1 MTWKKK
7 KVKYFSNN
15 KRKNYSITRKL
26 RKEGRSVPEFEA
38 MLNGLSLEEV
48 IGVKLELAAK
58 AAGGTLYGI
67 PIWKSLPMIIKES
80 VLISA
85 VSLCKTRAEAASFL
99 GMDPSQFGALLKQ
112 YQIDEYFEEKD

>member
-1 MTWKKK
+1 
-7 KVKYFSNN
+7 
-15 KRKNYSITRKL
+15 
-26 RKEGRSVPEFEA
+26 VPEFEA

-99 GMDPSQFGALLKQ
+99 GLEASNLGTLLKQ
-112 YQIDEYFEEKD
+112 YQIDDYFEEKDLTEDS

>member
-1 MTWKKK
+1 M
-7 KVKYFSNN
+7 
-15 KRKNYSITRKL
+15 
-26 RKEGRSVPEFEA
+26 PEFEA

-58 AAGGTLYGI
+58 AAGGALYGI

-85 VSLCKTRAEAASFL
+85 VSLCKTRAEAANFL
-99 GMDPSQFGALLKQ
+99 GLAPSNLGALLKQ
-112 YQIDEYFEEKD
+112 YNIDDYFEEKDLTCDT